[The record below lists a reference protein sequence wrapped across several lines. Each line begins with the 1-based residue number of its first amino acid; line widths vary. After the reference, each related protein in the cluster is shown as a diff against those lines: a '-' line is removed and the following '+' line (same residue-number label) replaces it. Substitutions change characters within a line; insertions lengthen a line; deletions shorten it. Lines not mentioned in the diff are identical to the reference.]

1 MTSSGRR
8 QGFNG
13 PSLGL
18 VAAGLGLDALASW
31 AMAQQSYHWL
41 PVQASTAAPYV
52 DNLFALETGIGTF
65 ILVGCSAVIAWTL
78 LFNRAPKYDLDDG
91 EPIEGN
97 LTLEIVWTT
106 IPLLVVLAISWYT
119 IGVNHTLATLGGKQ
133 RLATAAPEANSSLAT
148 APGFASMA
156 RDPMPM
162 ATGSMPSASD
172 STEIGPIQVIARQWS
187 WEFIY
192 PNGVRS
198 TELHLP
204 VDRPVHFRLIS
215 MDVLHGFY
223 IPAFRLKQDL
233 IPGSVIDYRLTP
245 SRQGRYRLRDSM
257 FSGAYFASNQTDVIV
272 ETGADFEAWLAA
284 AGRAPLR
291 PSYNAANEL
300 WQQRL
305 EKGNKGW
312 ATVPPA
318 PPPRVNVSLDPQ
330 NTHEA

>member
-1 MTSSGRR
+1 MNSTGRR
-8 QGFNG
+8 QPSAV
-13 PSLGL
+13 PSLVL
-18 VAAGLGLDALASW
+18 VAVGLGLDALASW
-31 AMAQQSYHWL
+31 TMAQQSYRWL

-52 DNLFALETGIGTF
+52 DNLFALETGIGSF
-65 ILVGCSAVIAWTL
+65 ILVGCTAVIAWTL

-91 EPIEGN
+91 DPIEGN
-97 LTLEIVWTT
+97 IRLEIIWTL
-106 IPLLVVLAISWYT
+106 IPLVVVLAIAWHT

-133 RLATAAPEANSSLAT
+133 RLATAAPLESASLPVAT
-148 APGFASMA
+148 DSL
-156 RDPMPM
+156 
-162 ATGSMPSASD
+162 PSATD
-172 STEIGPIQVIARQWS
+172 STEIGPIQVIGRQWS

-198 TELHLP
+198 SELHLP
-204 VDRPVHFRLIS
+204 VDRQIYFRLIS

-257 FSGAYFASNQTDVIV
+257 FSGGYFATNQTDVVV
-272 ETGADFEAWLAA
+272 ESGADFAAWLAA
-284 AGRAPLR
+284 AEQAPLR
-291 PSYNAANEL
+291 PSFNEANDL

-305 EKGNKGW
+305 DKGNRGW

-318 PPPRVNVSLDPQ
+318 PPPEVNVSLDPQ

>member
-1 MTSSGRR
+1 MTSTGRR
-8 QGFNG
+8 QGS
-13 PSLGL
+13 PGL
-18 VAAGLGLDALASW
+18 PLVLAAVALGLDGLASW
-31 AMAQQSYHWL
+31 AMAQQSYRWL

-91 EPIEGN
+91 APIEGN
-97 LTLEIVWTT
+97 LTLEIIWTV
-106 IPLLVVLAISWYT
+106 IPLLLVLAIAWHT

-133 RLATAAPEANSSLAT
+133 RLTTGAPLTTGSL
-148 APGFASMA
+148 PL
-156 RDPMPM
+156 
-162 ATGSMPSASD
+162 ATGSLPITTD
-172 STEIGPIQVIARQWS
+172 STEIGPIQVIGRQWS

-192 PNGVRS
+192 PNGVHS
-198 TELHLP
+198 SELHLP
-204 VDRPVHFRLIS
+204 VDRPIHFRLIS

-245 SRQGRYRLRDSM
+245 SREGRYRLRDSM
-257 FSGAYFASNQTDVIV
+257 FSGAYFASNQTDVVV

-284 AGRAPLR
+284 AEQAPLR
-291 PSYNAANEL
+291 PSFNAATDL
-300 WQQRL
+300 WQERL
-305 EKGNKGW
+305 TKGNRGW

-318 PPPRVNVSLDPQ
+318 PPPEVNVSLDPQ
-330 NTHEA
+330 NPHEA

>member
-1 MTSSGRR
+1 MTSTGRR
-8 QGFNG
+8 QPSAV
-13 PSLGL
+13 PSLVL
-18 VAAGLGLDALASW
+18 VAVGLGLDALVSW
-31 AMAQQSYHWL
+31 TMAQQSYRWL

-52 DNLFALETGIGTF
+52 DNLFALETGIGSF
-65 ILVGCSAVIAWTL
+65 ILVGCTAVIAWTL

-91 EPIEGN
+91 DPIEGN
-97 LTLEIVWTT
+97 IRLEIIWTV
-106 IPLLVVLAISWYT
+106 IPLVVVLAIAWHT

-133 RLATAAPEANSSLAT
+133 RLATAGPLE
-148 APGFASMA
+148 
-156 RDPMPM
+156 
-162 ATGSMPSASD
+162 SASLPISTD
-172 STEIGPIQVIARQWS
+172 STEIGPIQVIGRQWS

-198 TELHLP
+198 SELHLP
-204 VDRPVHFRLIS
+204 VDRQIYFRLIS

-257 FSGAYFASNQTDVIV
+257 FSGGYFATNQTDVVV
-272 ETGADFEAWLAA
+272 ESEADFAAWLAA
-284 AGRAPLR
+284 AEKAPLR
-291 PSYNAANEL
+291 PSFNAANEI

-305 EKGNKGW
+305 AEGNRGW

-318 PPPRVNVSLDPQ
+318 PPPEVNVSLDPQ

>member
-1 MTSSGRR
+1 MTSTGRSQPNR
-8 QGFNG
+8 G
-13 PSLGL
+13 PSLLL

-31 AMAQQSYHWL
+31 TMAQQAYHWL

-65 ILVGCSAVIAWTL
+65 ILVGCSAVISWTL

-91 EPIEGN
+91 DPIEGN
-97 LTLEIVWTT
+97 LTLEIIWTL
-106 IPLLVVLAISWYT
+106 IPLLVVLAIAWHT

-133 RLATAAPEANSSLAT
+133 RLASAAP
-148 APGFASMA
+148 G
-156 RDPMPM
+156 
-162 ATGSMPSASD
+162 ATGSLPLATGSLPITND
-172 STEIGPIQVIARQWS
+172 STEIGPIQVIGRQWS

-198 TELHLP
+198 SELHLP
-204 VDRPVHFRLIS
+204 VDRPIHFRLIS

-257 FSGAYFASNQTDVIV
+257 FSGAYFAANQTDVVV
-272 ETGADFEAWLAA
+272 ETGADYEAWLAA
-284 AGRAPLR
+284 AERAPLR
-291 PSYNAANEL
+291 PSFNAATDL

-305 EKGNKGW
+305 TKGNRGW

-318 PPPRVNVSLDPQ
+318 PPPEVNVSLDPQ
-330 NTHEA
+330 NPHEA

>member
-1 MTSSGRR
+1 MTSTGRR
-8 QGFNG
+8 QPSAV
-13 PSLGL
+13 PSLVL
-18 VAAGLGLDALASW
+18 VAVGLGLDALASW
-31 AMAQQSYHWL
+31 TMAQQSYRWL

-52 DNLFALETGIGTF
+52 DNLFALETGIGSF
-65 ILVGCSAVIAWTL
+65 ILVGCTAVIAWTL

-91 EPIEGN
+91 DPIEGN
-97 LTLEIVWTT
+97 IRLEIIWTL
-106 IPLLVVLAISWYT
+106 IPLVVVLAIAWHT

-133 RLATAAPEANSSLAT
+133 RLATAAPLESASLPVAT
-148 APGFASMA
+148 DSL
-156 RDPMPM
+156 
-162 ATGSMPSASD
+162 PSATD
-172 STEIGPIQVIARQWS
+172 STEIGPIQVIGRQWS

-198 TELHLP
+198 SELHLP
-204 VDRPVHFRLIS
+204 VDRPIYFRLIS

-257 FSGAYFASNQTDVIV
+257 FSGGYFATNQTDVVV
-272 ETGADFEAWLAA
+272 ESGADFAAWLAA
-284 AGRAPLR
+284 AEQAPLR
-291 PSYNAANEL
+291 PSFNEANDL

-305 EKGNKGW
+305 DKGNRGW

-318 PPPRVNVSLDPQ
+318 PPPEVNVSLDPQ

>member
-1 MTSSGRR
+1 MTSTGRR
-8 QGFNG
+8 QPSVG
-13 PSLGL
+13 PSLVL
-18 VAAGLGLDALASW
+18 VAIGLGLDALVSW
-31 AMAQQSYHWL
+31 TMAQQSYRWL

-52 DNLFALETGIGTF
+52 DNLFALETGIGSF
-65 ILVGCSAVIAWTL
+65 ILVGCTAVIAWTL

-91 EPIEGN
+91 DPIEGN
-97 LTLEIVWTT
+97 IRLEIIWTV
-106 IPLLVVLAISWYT
+106 IPLVVVLAIAWHT

-133 RLATAAPEANSSLAT
+133 RLATAGPLE
-148 APGFASMA
+148 
-156 RDPMPM
+156 
-162 ATGSMPSASD
+162 SASLPISTD
-172 STEIGPIQVIARQWS
+172 STEIGPIQVIGRQWS

-198 TELHLP
+198 SELHLP
-204 VDRPVHFRLIS
+204 VDRPIYFRLIS

-257 FSGAYFASNQTDVIV
+257 FSGGYFATNQTDVVV
-272 ETGADFEAWLAA
+272 ESEADFAAWLAA
-284 AGRAPLR
+284 AAQAPLR
-291 PSYNAANEL
+291 PSFNAANEI

-305 EKGNKGW
+305 AEGNRGW

-318 PPPRVNVSLDPQ
+318 PPPEVNVSLDPQ

>member
-1 MTSSGRR
+1 MTSTGRR
-8 QGFNG
+8 QPSVG
-13 PSLGL
+13 PSLVL
-18 VAAGLGLDALASW
+18 VAVGLGLDALVSW
-31 AMAQQSYHWL
+31 TMAQQSYRWL

-52 DNLFALETGIGTF
+52 DNLFALETGIGSF
-65 ILVGCSAVIAWTL
+65 ILVGCTAVIAWTL

-91 EPIEGN
+91 DPIEGN
-97 LTLEIVWTT
+97 LTLEIIWTL
-106 IPLLVVLAISWYT
+106 IPLLVVLAIAWHT

-133 RLATAAPEANSSLAT
+133 RLATAGPLE
-148 APGFASMA
+148 
-156 RDPMPM
+156 
-162 ATGSMPSASD
+162 SASLPISTD
-172 STEIGPIQVIARQWS
+172 STEIGPIQVIGRQWS

-198 TELHLP
+198 SELHLP
-204 VDRPVHFRLIS
+204 VDRPIYFQLIS

-257 FSGAYFASNQTDVIV
+257 FSGGYFATNQTDVVV
-272 ETGADFEAWLAA
+272 ESEADFAAWLAA
-284 AGRAPLR
+284 AEQAPLR
-291 PSYNAANEL
+291 PSFNAANEI

-305 EKGNKGW
+305 AEGNRGW

-318 PPPRVNVSLDPQ
+318 PPPEVNVSLDPQ

>member
-1 MTSSGRR
+1 MTSTGRR
-8 QGFNG
+8 QPSVG
-13 PSLGL
+13 PSLVL
-18 VAAGLGLDALASW
+18 VAIGLGLDALVSW
-31 AMAQQSYHWL
+31 TMAQQSYRWL

-52 DNLFALETGIGTF
+52 DNLFALETGIGSF
-65 ILVGCSAVIAWTL
+65 ILVGCTAVIAWTL

-91 EPIEGN
+91 DPIEGN
-97 LTLEIVWTT
+97 IRLEIIWTV
-106 IPLLVVLAISWYT
+106 IPLVVVLAIAWHT

-133 RLATAAPEANSSLAT
+133 RLATAGPLE
-148 APGFASMA
+148 
-156 RDPMPM
+156 
-162 ATGSMPSASD
+162 SASLPISTD
-172 STEIGPIQVIARQWS
+172 STEIGPIQVIGRQWS

-198 TELHLP
+198 SELHLP
-204 VDRPVHFRLIS
+204 VDRPIYFRLIS

-257 FSGAYFASNQTDVIV
+257 FSGGYFATNQTDVVV
-272 ETGADFEAWLAA
+272 ESEADFAAWLASA
-284 AGRAPLR
+284 EQAPLR
-291 PSYNAANEL
+291 PSFNAANEI

-305 EKGNKGW
+305 AEGNRGW

-318 PPPRVNVSLDPQ
+318 PPPEVNVSLDPQ

>member
-1 MTSSGRR
+1 MTSMGPR
-8 QGFNG
+8 QANPAF
-13 PSLGL
+13 PLVLGA
-18 VAAGLGLDALASW
+18 VALGLDGLASW
-31 AMAQQSYHWL
+31 TMAQQSYRWL

-65 ILVGCSAVIAWTL
+65 LLLGCSAVIAWTL

-97 LTLEIVWTT
+97 LTLEIIWTV
-106 IPLLVVLAISWYT
+106 IPLLVVLAIAWHT

-133 RLATAAPEANSSLAT
+133 RLATAAPLPSESLLA
-148 APGFASMA
+148 AGSK
-156 RDPMPM
+156 PM
-162 ATGSMPSASD
+162 AAGSLPIAAD

-192 PNGVRS
+192 PNGVHS
-198 TELHLP
+198 SELHLP
-204 VDRPVHFRLIS
+204 VDRPIHFRLFS

-257 FSGAYFASNQTDVIV
+257 FSGAYFATNQTDVVV
-272 ETGADFEAWLAA
+272 ETEADFEAWLAA
-284 AGRAPLR
+284 AERSPLR
-291 PSYNAANEL
+291 PSFNGATDL

-305 EKGNKGW
+305 SKGNRGW

-318 PPPRVNVSLDPQ
+318 PPPEVNVSFDPQ
-330 NTHEA
+330 NSHEA

>member
-1 MTSSGRR
+1 MTSAGRR
-8 QGFNG
+8 QPSPA
-13 PSLGL
+13 PSLVL
-18 VAAGLGLDALASW
+18 VTIGLGLDALASW
-31 AMAQQSYHWL
+31 TMAQQSYHWL

-52 DNLFALETGIGTF
+52 DNLFALETAIGTF

-91 EPIEGN
+91 DPIEGN
-97 LTLEIVWTT
+97 LSLEIIWTL
-106 IPLLVVLAISWYT
+106 IPLLVVLAIAWHT

-133 RLATAAPEANSSLAT
+133 RLATAAPADNASLAL
-148 APGFASMA
+148 
-156 RDPMPM
+156 
-162 ATGSMPSASD
+162 ATGSLTETSD
-172 STEIGPIQVIARQWS
+172 STEVGPIQVIARQWS
-187 WEFIY
+187 WEFVY

-198 TELHLP
+198 SELHLP
-204 VDRPVHFRLIS
+204 VDRPSHFRLIS

-257 FSGAYFASNQTDVIV
+257 FSGGYFATNQTDVVV
-272 ETGADFEAWLAA
+272 ESEADFAAWLAA
-284 AGRAPLR
+284 AELAPLR
-291 PSYNAANEL
+291 PSFNAANEL

-305 EKGNKGW
+305 DKGNKGW

-318 PPPRVNVSLDPQ
+318 PPPEVNVSLDPQ

>member
-1 MTSSGRR
+1 MTSTGRR
-8 QGFNG
+8 QPSAV
-13 PSLGL
+13 PSLVL
-18 VAAGLGLDALASW
+18 VAIGLGLDALVSW
-31 AMAQQSYHWL
+31 TMAQQSYRWL

-52 DNLFALETGIGTF
+52 DNLFALETGIGSF
-65 ILVGCSAVIAWTL
+65 ILVGCTAVIAWTL

-91 EPIEGN
+91 DPIEGN
-97 LTLEIVWTT
+97 IRLEIIWTV
-106 IPLLVVLAISWYT
+106 IPLVVVLAIAWHT

-133 RLATAAPEANSSLAT
+133 RLATAGPLE
-148 APGFASMA
+148 
-156 RDPMPM
+156 
-162 ATGSMPSASD
+162 SASLPISTD
-172 STEIGPIQVIARQWS
+172 STEIGPIQVIGRQWS

-198 TELHLP
+198 SELHLP
-204 VDRPVHFRLIS
+204 VDRPIYFRLIS

-257 FSGAYFASNQTDVIV
+257 FSGGYFATNQTDVVV
-272 ETGADFEAWLAA
+272 ESEADFAAWLAA
-284 AGRAPLR
+284 AEQAPLR
-291 PSYNAANEL
+291 PSFNAANEI

-305 EKGNKGW
+305 AEGNRGW

-318 PPPRVNVSLDPQ
+318 PPPEVNVSLDPQ

>member
-1 MTSSGRR
+1 
-8 QGFNG
+8 
-13 PSLGL
+13 
-18 VAAGLGLDALASW
+18 
-31 AMAQQSYHWL
+31 
-41 PVQASTAAPYV
+41 
-52 DNLFALETGIGTF
+52 
-65 ILVGCSAVIAWTL
+65 L

-91 EPIEGN
+91 DPIEGN
-97 LTLEIVWTT
+97 IRLEIIWTL
-106 IPLLVVLAISWYT
+106 IPLVVVLAIAWHT

-133 RLATAAPEANSSLAT
+133 RLATAAPLESASL
-148 APGFASMA
+148 PV
-156 RDPMPM
+156 
-162 ATGSMPSASD
+162 ATGSLPIGTDSLPSATD

-198 TELHLP
+198 SELHLP
-204 VDRPVHFRLIS
+204 VDRPIYFRLIS

-257 FSGAYFASNQTDVIV
+257 FSGGYFATNQTDVVV
-272 ETGADFEAWLAA
+272 ESGTDFAAWLAA
-284 AGRAPLR
+284 AEQAPLR
-291 PSYNAANEL
+291 PSFNEANDL

-305 EKGNKGW
+305 DKGNRGW

-318 PPPRVNVSLDPQ
+318 PPPEVNVSLDPQ

>member
-1 MTSSGRR
+1 MTSTGRR
-8 QGFNG
+8 QPSAG
-13 PSLGL
+13 PSLVL
-18 VAAGLGLDALASW
+18 MAIGLGLDALASW
-31 AMAQQSYHWL
+31 TMAQQSYHWL

-52 DNLFALETGIGTF
+52 DNLFALETGIGSF
-65 ILVGCSAVIAWTL
+65 ILVGCTAVIAWTL

-97 LTLEIVWTT
+97 LTLEIIWTI
-106 IPLLVVLAISWYT
+106 IPLLVVLAIAWHT

-133 RLATAAPEANSSLAT
+133 RLATAAPLNSASL
-148 APGFASMA
+148 PI
-156 RDPMPM
+156 
-162 ATGSMPSASD
+162 ATGILPISTD
-172 STEIGPIQVIARQWS
+172 STEIGPIQVIGRQWS

-198 TELHLP
+198 SELHLP
-204 VDRPVHFRLIS
+204 VDRPIHFQLIS

-257 FSGAYFASNQTDVIV
+257 FSGGYFATNQTDVVV
-272 ETGADFEAWLAA
+272 ENGEDFAAWLAA
-284 AGRAPLR
+284 AKRAPLR
-291 PSYNAANEL
+291 PSFNEANEL

-305 EKGNKGW
+305 DKGDRGW

-318 PPPRVNVSLDPQ
+318 PPPEVNVSLDPQ

>member
-1 MTSSGRR
+1 MTSTGRR
-8 QGFNG
+8 QPSVG
-13 PSLGL
+13 PSLVL
-18 VAAGLGLDALASW
+18 VAIGLGLDALVSW
-31 AMAQQSYHWL
+31 TMAQQSYRWL

-52 DNLFALETGIGTF
+52 DNLFALETGIGSF
-65 ILVGCSAVIAWTL
+65 ILVGCTAVIAWTL

-91 EPIEGN
+91 DPIEGN
-97 LTLEIVWTT
+97 IRLEIIWTV
-106 IPLLVVLAISWYT
+106 IPLVVVLAIAWHT

-133 RLATAAPEANSSLAT
+133 RLATAGPLE
-148 APGFASMA
+148 
-156 RDPMPM
+156 
-162 ATGSMPSASD
+162 SASLPISTD

-198 TELHLP
+198 SELHLP
-204 VDRPVHFRLIS
+204 VDRPIYFRLIS

-257 FSGAYFASNQTDVIV
+257 FSGGYFATNQTDVVV
-272 ETGADFEAWLAA
+272 ESEADFAAWLAA
-284 AGRAPLR
+284 AEKAPLR
-291 PSYNAANEL
+291 PSFNAANEI

-305 EKGNKGW
+305 AEGNRGW

-318 PPPRVNVSLDPQ
+318 PPPEVNVSLDPQ

>member
-1 MTSSGRR
+1 MTSTGRR
-8 QGFNG
+8 QPSAV
-13 PSLGL
+13 PSLVL
-18 VAAGLGLDALASW
+18 VAVGLGLDALASW
-31 AMAQQSYHWL
+31 TMAQQSYRWL

-52 DNLFALETGIGTF
+52 DNLFALETGIGSF
-65 ILVGCSAVIAWTL
+65 ILVGCTAVIAWTL

-91 EPIEGN
+91 DPIEGN
-97 LTLEIVWTT
+97 IRLEIIWTL
-106 IPLLVVLAISWYT
+106 IPLVVVLAIAWHT

-133 RLATAAPEANSSLAT
+133 RLATAAPLESASLPVAT
-148 APGFASMA
+148 DSLPIST
-156 RDPMPM
+156 D
-162 ATGSMPSASD
+162 SLQLASD
-172 STEIGPIQVIARQWS
+172 SAEIGPIQVIGRQWS

-198 TELHLP
+198 SELHLP
-204 VDRPVHFRLIS
+204 VDRPIYFRLIS

-257 FSGAYFASNQTDVIV
+257 FSGGYFATNQTDVVV
-272 ETGADFEAWLAA
+272 ESGADFAAWLAA
-284 AGRAPLR
+284 AEQAPLR
-291 PSYNAANEL
+291 PSFNEANDL

-305 EKGNKGW
+305 DKGNRGW

-318 PPPRVNVSLDPQ
+318 PPPEVNVSLDPQ

>member
-1 MTSSGRR
+1 MTSTGRS
-8 QGFNG
+8 QASVG
-13 PSLGL
+13 PSLVL

-31 AMAQQSYHWL
+31 TMAQQSYRWL

-91 EPIEGN
+91 DPIEGN
-97 LTLEIVWTT
+97 LTLEIIWTV
-106 IPLLVVLAISWYT
+106 IPLLVVLAIAWHT
-119 IGVNHTLATLGGKQ
+119 IGINRTLATLGGKQ
-133 RLATAAPEANSSLAT
+133 RLATAAPLTSASLL
-148 APGFASMA
+148 
-156 RDPMPM
+156 
-162 ATGSMPSASD
+162 ATGSLPMAAGSLPIATD
-172 STEIGPIQVIARQWS
+172 SEDVGPIQVIARQWS

-198 TELHLP
+198 SELHLP
-204 VDRPVHFRLIS
+204 VDRQIYFRLIS

-257 FSGAYFASNQTDVIV
+257 FSGGYFATNQTDVVV
-272 ETGADFEAWLAA
+272 ETGAEFEAWLAA
-284 AGRAPLR
+284 AERAPLR
-291 PSYNAANEL
+291 PSFNAANEI

-305 EKGNKGW
+305 AEGNRGW

-318 PPPRVNVSLDPQ
+318 PPPEVNVSLDPQ
-330 NTHEA
+330 NSHEA

>member
-1 MTSSGRR
+1 MTSTGRR
-8 QGFNG
+8 QPSVG
-13 PSLGL
+13 PSLVL
-18 VAAGLGLDALASW
+18 VAIGLGLDALVSW
-31 AMAQQSYHWL
+31 TMAQQSYRWL

-52 DNLFALETGIGTF
+52 DNLFALETGIGSF
-65 ILVGCSAVIAWTL
+65 ILVGCTAVIAWTL

-91 EPIEGN
+91 DPIEGN
-97 LTLEIVWTT
+97 IRLEIIWTV
-106 IPLLVVLAISWYT
+106 IPLVVVLAIAWHT

-133 RLATAAPEANSSLAT
+133 RLATAGPLE
-148 APGFASMA
+148 
-156 RDPMPM
+156 
-162 ATGSMPSASD
+162 SASLPISTD
-172 STEIGPIQVIARQWS
+172 STEIGPIQVIGRQWS

-198 TELHLP
+198 SELHLP
-204 VDRPVHFRLIS
+204 VDRPIYFRLIS

-257 FSGAYFASNQTDVIV
+257 FSGGYFATNQTDVVV
-272 ETGADFEAWLAA
+272 ESEADFAAWLAA
-284 AGRAPLR
+284 AEKAPLR
-291 PSYNAANEL
+291 PSFNAANEI

-305 EKGNKGW
+305 AEGNRGW

-318 PPPRVNVSLDPQ
+318 PPPEVNVSLDPQ

>member
-1 MTSSGRR
+1 MTSTGRR
-8 QGFNG
+8 QPSAV
-13 PSLGL
+13 PSLVL
-18 VAAGLGLDALASW
+18 VAIGLGLDALVSW
-31 AMAQQSYHWL
+31 TMAQQSYRWL

-52 DNLFALETGIGTF
+52 DNLFALETGIGSF
-65 ILVGCSAVIAWTL
+65 ILVGCTAVIAWTL

-91 EPIEGN
+91 DPIEGN
-97 LTLEIVWTT
+97 LTLEIIWTL
-106 IPLLVVLAISWYT
+106 IPLLVVLAIAWHT

-133 RLATAAPEANSSLAT
+133 RLATAGPLE
-148 APGFASMA
+148 
-156 RDPMPM
+156 
-162 ATGSMPSASD
+162 SASLPISTD
-172 STEIGPIQVIARQWS
+172 STEIGPIQVIGRQWS

-198 TELHLP
+198 SELHLP
-204 VDRPVHFRLIS
+204 VDRPIYFRLIS

-257 FSGAYFASNQTDVIV
+257 FSGGYFATNQTDVVV
-272 ETGADFEAWLAA
+272 ESEADFAAWLAA
-284 AGRAPLR
+284 AEQAPLR
-291 PSYNAANEL
+291 PSFNAANEI

-305 EKGNKGW
+305 AEGNRGW

-318 PPPRVNVSLDPQ
+318 PPPEVNVSLDPQ

>member
-1 MTSSGRR
+1 
-8 QGFNG
+8 
-13 PSLGL
+13 
-18 VAAGLGLDALASW
+18 
-31 AMAQQSYHWL
+31 
-41 PVQASTAAPYV
+41 
-52 DNLFALETGIGTF
+52 
-65 ILVGCSAVIAWTL
+65 VGCTAVIAWTL

-91 EPIEGN
+91 DPIEGN
-97 LTLEIVWTT
+97 IRLEIIWTV
-106 IPLLVVLAISWYT
+106 IPLVVVLAIAWHT

-133 RLATAAPEANSSLAT
+133 RLATAGPLE
-148 APGFASMA
+148 
-156 RDPMPM
+156 
-162 ATGSMPSASD
+162 SASLPISTD
-172 STEIGPIQVIARQWS
+172 STEIGPIQVIGRQWS

-198 TELHLP
+198 SELHLP
-204 VDRPVHFRLIS
+204 VDRPIYFRLIS

-257 FSGAYFASNQTDVIV
+257 FSGGYFATNQTDVVV
-272 ETGADFEAWLAA
+272 ESEADFAAWLAA
-284 AGRAPLR
+284 AAQAPLR
-291 PSYNAANEL
+291 PSFNAANEI

-305 EKGNKGW
+305 AEGNRGW

-318 PPPRVNVSLDPQ
+318 PPPEVNVSLDPQ

>member
-1 MTSSGRR
+1 MTSTGRR
-8 QGFNG
+8 QPSVG
-13 PSLGL
+13 PSLVL
-18 VAAGLGLDALASW
+18 VAIGLGLDALVSW
-31 AMAQQSYHWL
+31 TMAQQSYRWL

-52 DNLFALETGIGTF
+52 DNLFALETGIGSF
-65 ILVGCSAVIAWTL
+65 ILVGCTAVIAWTL

-91 EPIEGN
+91 DPIEGN
-97 LTLEIVWTT
+97 LSLEIIWTL
-106 IPLLVVLAISWYT
+106 IPLLVVLAIAWHT
-119 IGVNHTLATLGGKQ
+119 IGVYHTLATLGGKQ
-133 RLATAAPEANSSLAT
+133 RLATAAPLENASLAIST
-148 APGFASMA
+148 
-156 RDPMPM
+156 DN
-162 ATGSMPSASD
+162 
-172 STEIGPIQVIARQWS
+172 TEIGPIQVIGRQWS

-198 TELHLP
+198 SELHLP
-204 VDRPVHFRLIS
+204 VDRPIYFRLIS

-257 FSGAYFASNQTDVIV
+257 FSGGYFATNQTDVVV
-272 ETGADFEAWLAA
+272 ESEADFAAWLAA
-284 AGRAPLR
+284 AAQAPLR
-291 PSYNAANEL
+291 PSFNAANEI

-305 EKGNKGW
+305 AEGNRGW

-318 PPPRVNVSLDPQ
+318 PPPEVNVSLDPQ

>member
-1 MTSSGRR
+1 MTSTGGRR
-8 QGFNG
+8 KPSVG
-13 PSLGL
+13 PSLVL
-18 VAAGLGLDALASW
+18 LAAGLGLDALASW
-31 AMAQQSYHWL
+31 TMAQQSYHWL

-91 EPIEGN
+91 DPIEGN
-97 LTLEIVWTT
+97 LTLEIVWTL
-106 IPLLVVLAISWYT
+106 IPLLVVLAIAWHT
-119 IGVNHTLATLGGKQ
+119 IGINRTLATLGGKQ
-133 RLATAAPEANSSLAT
+133 RLATAAPLASASL
-148 APGFASMA
+148 PL
-156 RDPMPM
+156 
-162 ATGSMPSASD
+162 ATGSLPISTGSLPIATD
-172 STEIGPIQVIARQWS
+172 SEDVGPIQVIARQWS

-198 TELHLP
+198 SELHLP
-204 VDRPVHFRLIS
+204 VDKQIYFRLIS

-257 FSGAYFASNQTDVIV
+257 FSGGYFATNQTDVVV
-272 ETGADFEAWLAA
+272 ESGADFAAWLAA
-284 AGRAPLR
+284 AERAPLR
-291 PSYNAANEL
+291 PSFNAANEL

-305 EKGNKGW
+305 AEGNRGW

-318 PPPRVNVSLDPQ
+318 PPPEVNVSLNPE

>member
-1 MTSSGRR
+1 MTSTGRSQPNR
-8 QGFNG
+8 G
-13 PSLGL
+13 PSLLL

-31 AMAQQSYHWL
+31 TMAQQAYHWL

-91 EPIEGN
+91 DPIEGN
-97 LTLEIVWTT
+97 LTLEIIWTL
-106 IPLLVVLAISWYT
+106 IPLLVVLAIAWHT

-133 RLATAAPEANSSLAT
+133 RLASVAPGATGSLSLAT
-148 APGFASMA
+148 
-156 RDPMPM
+156 
-162 ATGSMPSASD
+162 GSLPITND

-198 TELHLP
+198 SELHLP
-204 VDRPVHFRLIS
+204 VDRPIHFRLIS

-257 FSGAYFASNQTDVIV
+257 FSGAYFAANQTDVVV
-272 ETGADFEAWLAA
+272 ETGADYEAWLAVA
-284 AGRAPLR
+284 ERAPLR
-291 PSYNAANEL
+291 PSFNAATDL

-305 EKGNKGW
+305 TKGNRGW

-318 PPPRVNVSLDPQ
+318 PPPEVNVSLDPQ
-330 NTHEA
+330 NPHEA

>member
-1 MTSSGRR
+1 MTSTGRR
-8 QGFNG
+8 QPSAV
-13 PSLGL
+13 PSLVL
-18 VAAGLGLDALASW
+18 VAVGLGLDALVSW
-31 AMAQQSYHWL
+31 TMAQQSYRWL

-52 DNLFALETGIGTF
+52 DNLFALETGIGSF
-65 ILVGCSAVIAWTL
+65 ILVGCTAVIAWTL

-91 EPIEGN
+91 DPIEGN
-97 LTLEIVWTT
+97 LRLEIIWTV
-106 IPLLVVLAISWYT
+106 IPLVVVLAIAWHT

-133 RLATAAPEANSSLAT
+133 RLATAAPLE
-148 APGFASMA
+148 
-156 RDPMPM
+156 
-162 ATGSMPSASD
+162 SASLPISTD
-172 STEIGPIQVIARQWS
+172 STEIGPIQVIGRQWS

-198 TELHLP
+198 SELHLP
-204 VDRPVHFRLIS
+204 VDRPIYFRLIS

-257 FSGAYFASNQTDVIV
+257 FSGGYFATNQTDVVV
-272 ETGADFEAWLAA
+272 ESEADFAAWLAA
-284 AGRAPLR
+284 AEQAPLR
-291 PSYNAANEL
+291 PSFNAANEI

-305 EKGNKGW
+305 AEGNRGW

-318 PPPRVNVSLDPQ
+318 PPPEVNVSLDPQ

>member
-1 MTSSGRR
+1 MTSTGRR
-8 QGFNG
+8 QPAVG
-13 PSLGL
+13 PSLVL
-18 VAAGLGLDALASW
+18 VAIGLGLDALVSW
-31 AMAQQSYHWL
+31 TMAQQSYRWL

-52 DNLFALETGIGTF
+52 DNLFALETGIGSF
-65 ILVGCSAVIAWTL
+65 ILVGCTAVIAWTL

-91 EPIEGN
+91 DPIEGN
-97 LTLEIVWTT
+97 LRLEIIWTV
-106 IPLLVVLAISWYT
+106 IPLVVVLAIAWHT

-133 RLATAAPEANSSLAT
+133 RLATAAPLENASL
-148 APGFASMA
+148 PIS
-156 RDPMPM
+156 P
-162 ATGSMPSASD
+162 D
-172 STEIGPIQVIARQWS
+172 STEIGPIQVIGRQWS

-198 TELHLP
+198 SELHLP
-204 VDRPVHFRLIS
+204 VDRPIYFRLIS

-257 FSGAYFASNQTDVIV
+257 FSGGYFATNQTDVVV
-272 ETGADFEAWLAA
+272 ESEADFESWLAA
-284 AGRAPLR
+284 AAQAPLR
-291 PSYNAANEL
+291 PSFNAANEI

-305 EKGNKGW
+305 AEGNRGW

-318 PPPRVNVSLDPQ
+318 PPPEVNVSLDPQ

>member
-1 MTSSGRR
+1 MTSTGRSQANR
-8 QGFNG
+8 G
-13 PSLGL
+13 PSLLL

-31 AMAQQSYHWL
+31 TMAQQSYRWL

-91 EPIEGN
+91 DPIEGN
-97 LTLEIVWTT
+97 LTLEIIWTV
-106 IPLLVVLAISWYT
+106 IPLLVVLAIAWHT
-119 IGVNHTLATLGGKQ
+119 IGINRTLATLGGKQ
-133 RLATAAPEANSSLAT
+133 RLATAAPLTSASLL
-148 APGFASMA
+148 
-156 RDPMPM
+156 
-162 ATGSMPSASD
+162 ATGSLPMAAGSLPIATD
-172 STEIGPIQVIARQWS
+172 SEDVGPIQVIARQWS

-198 TELHLP
+198 SELHLP
-204 VDRPVHFRLIS
+204 VDRQIYFRLIS

-257 FSGAYFASNQTDVIV
+257 FSGGYFATNQTDVVV
-272 ETGADFEAWLAA
+272 ETGAEFEAWLAA
-284 AGRAPLR
+284 AERAPLR
-291 PSYNAANEL
+291 PSFNAANEI

-305 EKGNKGW
+305 AEGNRGW

-318 PPPRVNVSLDPQ
+318 PPPEVNVSLDPQ
-330 NTHEA
+330 NSHEA